1 MKKWVIGKCDSEK
14 VNEFCGKCDIDRLA
28 LEVLSARGA
37 AEFEQ
42 IVDYFTQTELED
54 PFTLKDMDK
63 AVEAV
68 NEAIEKYDLICIYG
82 DYDCDGV
89 TSTAILFN
97 FLESI
102 GANVMY
108 YIPERADGY
117 GMNIAA
123 VESLAEQ
130 GVKLIITVDNGISS
144 IEEAKRIYELDMK
157 LVVTDHHQPG
167 EELPRAEAVVD
178 PHRKDCMSSFK
189 ELCGAGVALK
199 FCAALDEGSY
209 DIVLQQ
215 YADICAIGT
224 IQDSVSLTGENR
236 TIVKNGLRLMAN
248 TEVAGLNAML
258 DKMNVD
264 RSKIVSDSVG
274 YRLGPVINASG
285 RFGSPLTAVKA
296 LLSEDPEEA
305 GNYVD
310 DLIQL
315 NNVRKQTE
323 AEIMSAITKYIN
335 KHGEALD
342 HRVLVLAG
350 KNWHHGVIGIVASRT
365 LEIYSKPTIIISI
378 EDNGEARGSARSVK
392 GFNMHSVL
400 TYCKDVLIKFGGHE
414 CAGGFSL
421 MESDIPRFREL
432 VYEFAAKCEK
442 APVAFLNA
450 DKLLMP
456 QDLTVERI
464 MGLDALEPTG
474 AGNPKPAFAILGA
487 RVEKIISLSQGKHTK
502 IEFNYGGV
510 TAQTPMFGQDPEK
523 VYFKVGDKLDMLVNL
538 CVNSFNG
545 RETPEVH
552 LIDYRLSGVKQ
563 ERYFAAKDTYEK
575 LMRGEEL
582 PVSFVKKIIPSRE
595 ELVRVYKFIKSY
607 GTMTLD
613 TLFMRMADDDMNYC
627 KLHICTDIFRD
638 KELIEFKPASSKIKL
653 LPVDKRVDLED
664 SQTLVR
670 LRTMLE
676 RRDQI

>member
-1 MKKWVIGKCDSEK
+1 MKKWVISKCDNEK
-14 VNEFCGKCDIDRLA
+14 VNEFCSKCDIDKLA

-37 AEFEQ
+37 ADFDS
-42 IVDYFTQTELED
+42 IVDFFTPTELED
-54 PFTLKDMDK
+54 PFAIKDMDK
-63 AVEAV
+63 AVEAI
-68 NEAIEKYDLICIYG
+68 NDAIDRYDLICIYG

-97 FLESI
+97 FLESM

-117 GMNIAA
+117 GMNIPA
-123 VESLAEQ
+123 VEKLAEQ
-130 GVKLIITVDNGISS
+130 DVKLIVTVDNGISS
-144 IEEAKRIYELDMK
+144 IDEAKRIYELGMK

-167 EELPRAEAVVD
+167 EELPKAEAIVD
-178 PHRKDCMSSFK
+178 PHRKDCESSFK

-199 FCAALDEGSY
+199 LCAALDEGSY

-236 TIVKNGLRLMAN
+236 TIVKQGLRMLAN
-248 TEVAGLNAML
+248 TEISGLNAML

-264 RSKIVSDSVG
+264 RAKIVSDSVG

-305 GNYVD
+305 AEYVD

-323 AEIMSAITKYIN
+323 ADIMSAITKYIN
-335 KHGEALD
+335 KHGEVLNQ
-342 HRVLVLAG
+342 RVLVLAG
-350 KNWHHGVIGIVASRT
+350 RNWHHGVIGIVASRVMD
-365 LEIYSKPTIIISI
+365 LYSKPAIIISI
-378 EDNGEARGSARSVK
+378 EENGEARGSARSIK
-392 GFNMHSVL
+392 GFDMHELL
-400 TYCKDVLIKFGGHE
+400 TYCKEVLIKFGGHE

-421 MESDIPRFREL
+421 MESDIDRFKEL
-432 VYEFAAKCEK
+432 VYEFADKAEK
-442 APVAFLNA
+442 PPVAFLNA

-456 QDLTVERI
+456 QDLSLERI
-464 MGLDALEPTG
+464 KGLEALEPTG
-474 AGNPKPAFAILGA
+474 TGNPKPAFAILGA
-487 RVEKIISLSQGKHTK
+487 RVEKIIPMSQGKHTRL
-502 IEFNYGGV
+502 EFNYGGV
-510 TAQTPMFGQDPEK
+510 TARAPMFGQEPDK
-523 VYFKVGDKLDMLVNL
+523 LYFSVGDRLDMLVTL
-538 CVNSFNG
+538 GINSFNG
-545 RETPEVH
+545 NESVEVH
-552 LIDYRLSGVKQ
+552 LLDHRLSGVKQ

-582 PVSFVKKIIPSRE
+582 PVNFVRRITPSRE
-595 ELVRVYKFIKSY
+595 ELIKVYKALKA
-607 GTMTLD
+607 GCPMTLD
-613 TLFMRMADDDMNYC
+613 TLFMRLADDDMNYC
-627 KLHICTDIFRD
+627 KLHICIDIFKD

-653 LPVDKRVDLED
+653 LPVEKRVDLED
-664 SQTLVR
+664 SQTLVK
-670 LRTMLE
+670 LRSILE
-676 RRDQI
+676 RDGTV